1 MAIEKLAVYKSK
13 RDFSVT
19 SEPAEGGTEGG
30 DALTFVVQKHWATSL
45 HYDFR
50 IELDGVMLSWA
61 VPKGPSYDPRD
72 KRLAAHVED
81 HPISY
86 SSFEGT
92 IPAGQYGAGKV
103 IVWDEGHWAP
113 LGDPRAGLKAGNLK
127 FELKGSKLKGRWA
140 LIRMKG
146 RGEKQEP
153 WLLIKEKDEYTRPA
167 SEFSVVDE
175 LPDSVRSAATSGRPA
190 TATSADRKKPPL
202 AAAAPGMKAA
212 VAQISTPPAR
222 RARRKGGAASVGAP
236 HPGATKSGLPAVFS
250 PQLAT
255 LVEAPPGDHADWI
268 FEIKF
273 DGYRLLARVEGA
285 QVQLFTRNGNDW
297 TSKLEPLRVE
307 IARMTLP
314 DGWYDGEIVVLNDK
328 GVPDFGALQNAFDAA
343 RAKSIVY
350 FVFDAPY
357 LGGFDMRP
365 VPLEDRRRILKDAL
379 ATSASQAVR
388 FSEAFEAPA
397 ESIVASAC
405 HLGLEG
411 VIAKR
416 RDSAYRSARSTDWIK
431 LKCSHRQE
439 FVIGGWTDP
448 KASRTGIG
456 ALLLGVYEGGKL
468 RYAGNVGAG
477 FDGKALASTRARL
490 DEVVAQASPF
500 ARGDAIPG
508 KPHWVAPTLVAE
520 VTFGEWT
527 SAGHVR
533 HAVFHALRLDKDPA
547 TIVREKAGTAPR
559 GANAQRPAKAGPKA
573 AAAPGEEP
581 VSHALNPTLRITNPE
596 RVIDASTG
604 ITKIELV
611 RYYGL
616 VGALMMP
623 HLARRP
629 VSLVR
634 APAGVARQLFFQKHA
649 EVEKLP
655 GIAQLDAAL
664 DPDHPPM
671 LEVASAD
678 GLLAVAQWN
687 VVEVHTQNALAQDY
701 EHPDRIVFDLDPG
714 EGVDWPMIRQAAEL
728 MRSFLD
734 DLGLAAFLK
743 TSGGKGLHVVV
754 PLRPKADWDSSKAFS
769 KAVVDHVAAT
779 LPHMFVNKA
788 GGKNRVGK
796 IFVDYL
802 RNGRGSTTACAWSA
816 RSRPGLGISV
826 PVAWDELGHL
836 RGGDHWTIRSAQT
849 RLDVGND
856 CWKGYPKAA
865 KTLDDAAKALGF
877 AL

>member
-1 MAIEKLAVYKSK
+1 MANAKLALYKSK

-19 SEPAEGGTEGG
+19 GEPADGGVEGVN
-30 DALTFVVQKHWATSL
+30 ALSFVVQKHWATRL

-61 VPKGPSYDPRD
+61 LPKGPSYDSHD

-92 IPAGQYGAGKV
+92 IPAGQYGGGKV
-103 IVWDEGHWAP
+103 IVWDEGTWHP
-113 LGDPRAGLKAGNLK
+113 IGDPHAALKAGNLK
-127 FELKGSKLKGRWA
+127 FELKGHKLKGKWA

-167 SEFSVVDE
+167 SEFNVVDE
-175 LPDSVRSAATSGRPA
+175 FPDSVKSVSPGNARPKARARKAVPA
-190 TATSADRKKPPL
+190 TGPDVAVDRLAKP
-202 AAAAPGMKAA
+202 AAASKASA
-212 VAQISTPPAR
+212 KA
-222 RARRKGGAASVGAP
+222 GAAPAGAKV
-236 HPGATKSGLPAVFS
+236 AALPATFA

-255 LVEAPPGDHADWI
+255 LVEAPPGDHSDWV

-273 DGYRLLARVEGA
+273 DGYRLLARIEDGDIM
-285 QVQLFTRNGNDW
+285 LFTRNGNDW
-297 TSKLEPLRVE
+297 TAKLKPLQAE
-307 IARMTLP
+307 LARMKLP
-314 DGWYDGEIVVLNDK
+314 NGFYDGEIVVLNDK
-328 GVPDFGALQNAFDAA
+328 GVPDFGALQNAFDAS
-343 RAKSIVY
+343 RAKSIAY

-357 LGGFDMRP
+357 LAGFDIRQ
-365 VPLEDRRRILKDAL
+365 VRLDERRRALQAAL
-379 ATSASQAVR
+379 AASPSETVR
-388 FSEAFEAPA
+388 FSDAFDAPA

-416 RDSAYRSARSTDWIK
+416 ADSAYRSGRSTDWIK

-456 ALLLGVYEGGKL
+456 ALLLGVYEDGKL

-477 FDGKALASTRARL
+477 FDSKTLASTRTKL
-490 DEVVAQASPF
+490 DDVPAETSPF
-500 ARGDAIPG
+500 SKGDVVPG
-508 KPHWVAPTLVAE
+508 RPHWVEPRLVAE

-533 HAVFHALRLDKDPA
+533 HAVFHALRLDKEPS
-547 TIVREKAGTAPR
+547 TIVREKASAAPR
-559 GANAQRPAKAGPKA
+559 GSKAQSPAKAAAKA
-573 AAAPGEEP
+573 SPAPREEP
-581 VSHALNPTLRITNPE
+581 VSHALNTKLRITNPD

-616 VGALMMP
+616 VGKLMMP
-623 HLARRP
+623 HLANRP

-634 APAGVARQLFFQKHA
+634 APAGVGGQLFFQKHA
-649 EVEKLP
+649 EVEKLA
-655 GIAQLDAAL
+655 GVAQLDAAL

-678 GLLAVAQWN
+678 GLLSAAQWN
-687 VVEVHTQNALAQDY
+687 VIEVHTQNALAQDY

-734 DLGLAAFLK
+734 DLGLASFLK

-754 PLRPKADWDSSKAFS
+754 PLEPKAGWDSSKAFS
-769 KAVVDHVAAT
+769 KAVVDHVSQT
-779 LPHMFVNKA
+779 LPQMFVNKA

-796 IFVDYL
+796 IFVDWL

-826 PVAWDELGHL
+826 PVAWEELGHL

-856 CWKGYPKAA
+856 CWKGYA
-865 KTLDDAAKALGF
+865 KAAKALDAASRRLGF
-877 AL
+877 ALEEST

>member
-1 MAIEKLAVYKSK
+1 MALEKLAVYKSR
-13 RDFSVT
+13 RDFSIT
-19 SEPAEGGTEGG
+19 SEPAEGGSESTG
-30 DALTFVVQKHWATSL
+30 ALTFVVQKHWATRL

-61 VPKGPSYDPRD
+61 VPKGPSYDPKD

-103 IVWDEGHWAP
+103 IVWDEGTWQP
-113 LGDPRAGLKAGNLK
+113 IGDPHAALKAGNLK
-127 FELKGSKLKGRWA
+127 FELRGHKLKGKWA

-153 WLLIKEKDEYTRPA
+153 WLLIKEKDEFTRPA

-175 LPDSVRSAATSGRPA
+175 FPDSV
-190 TATSADRKKPPL
+190 K
-202 AAAAPGMKAA
+202 AAAAKSTSKAKAVPRKAA
-212 VAQISTPPAR
+212 SKA
-222 RARRKGGAASVGAP
+222 KEAP
-236 HPGATKSGLPAVFS
+236 HPSAKVAALPSALA

-255 LVEAPPGDHADWI
+255 LVDAPPGAHADWV

-273 DGYRLLARVEGA
+273 DGYRLLARIAGA
-285 QVQLFTRNGNDW
+285 EIQLFTRNGNDW
-297 TSKLEPLRVE
+297 TSRLKPLRTE
-307 IARMTLP
+307 LARMQLP

-328 GVPDFGALQNAFDAA
+328 GVPDFGALQNAFDAS
-343 RAKSIVY
+343 RTKSIAY

-357 LGGFDMRP
+357 LGGFDMRQ
-365 VPLEDRRRILKDAL
+365 VPLEDRRQAL
-379 ATSASQAVR
+379 RGVLAASPSGTVR

-397 ESIVASAC
+397 QSIVASAC

-448 KASRTGIG
+448 KASRKGIG
-456 ALLLGVYEGGKL
+456 ALLLGVHEGGKL

-477 FDGKALASTRARL
+477 FDGKTLSSTRAKL
-490 DEVVAQASPF
+490 DDVATDASPF
-500 ARGDAIPG
+500 AKGEAIPG
-508 KPHWVAPTLVAE
+508 KPHWVEPRLVAE

-527 SAGHVR
+527 SAGHIR
-533 HAVFHALRLDKDPA
+533 HAVFHALRLDKDP
-547 TIVREKAGTAPR
+547 TSIVREKATAAPR
-559 GANAQRPAKAGPKA
+559 GAKAQSPAKAAPKA
-573 AAAPGEEP
+573 PATPREEP
-581 VSHALNPTLRITNPE
+581 VSHALDTRLRITNPE

-604 ITKIELV
+604 ITKVELI

-616 VGALMMP
+616 IGSLMMW
-623 HLARRP
+623 HLDDRP

-634 APAGVARQLFFQKHA
+634 APSGVGGQLFFQKHA

-671 LEVASAD
+671 LAVASAD
-678 GLLAVAQWN
+678 GLLSAAQWN
-687 VVEVHTQNALAQDY
+687 VIEVHTQNALARDY
-701 EHPDRIVFDLDPG
+701 ERPDRIVFDLDPG

-754 PLRPKADWDSSKAFS
+754 PLKPKADWDSSKAFS
-769 KAVVDHVAAT
+769 KAVVDHISKT
-779 LPHMFVNKA
+779 LPQMFVNKA
-788 GGKNRVGK
+788 GSKNRVGK

-826 PVAWDELGHL
+826 PVAWEELGHL
-836 RGGDHWTIRSAQT
+836 RGGDHWTIRSAQA

-856 CWKGYPKAA
+856 CWRGYAKAA
-865 KTLDDAAKALGF
+865 RTLDAAAKALGF
-877 AL
+877 PL

>member
-1 MAIEKLAVYKSK
+1 MATEKLAVYQSK

-19 SEPAEGGTEGG
+19 SEPADGGVEGAGR
-30 DALTFVVQKHWATSL
+30 LTFVVQKHWATRL

-61 VPKGPSYDPRD
+61 VPKGPSYDTQD

-86 SSFEGT
+86 SSFEGS
-92 IPAGQYGAGKV
+92 IPAGQYGGGKV
-103 IVWDEGHWAP
+103 IVWDEGTWQP
-113 LGDPRAGLKAGNLK
+113 VGDPHVALKAGNLK
-127 FELKGSKLKGRWA
+127 FELQGHKLKGKWA

-153 WLLIKEKDEYTRPA
+153 WLLIKEKDAYARPA

-175 LPDSVRSAATSGRPA
+175 FPDSVKSTALPAHASGAAAKGKRQAPAPAMAEAVARVAKPSGRRPKA
-190 TATSADRKKPPL
+190 SPP
-202 AAAAPGMKAA
+202 
-212 VAQISTPPAR
+212 V
-222 RARRKGGAASVGAP
+222 VGRP
-236 HPGATKSGLPAVFS
+236 PGAKPAALPASFA

-255 LVEAPPGDHADWI
+255 LVDAPPGDHSDWV

-273 DGYRLLARVEGA
+273 DGYRLLARVEKSDSR
-285 QVQLFTRNGNDW
+285 LFTRNGNDW
-297 TSKLEPLRVE
+297 TAKLKPLRTE
-307 IARMTLP
+307 IARMKLP

-328 GVPDFGALQNAFDAA
+328 GVPDFGALQNAFDAS
-343 RAKSIVY
+343 RAKAIDF

-357 LGGFDMRP
+357 LDGLDMRQ
-365 VPLEDRRRILKDAL
+365 VPLEDRRRALKDVL
-379 ATSASQAVR
+379 AAAPSDIVR
-388 FSEAFEAPA
+388 FSEAFDAPA
-397 ESIVASAC
+397 ASIVASAC

-416 RDSAYRSARSTDWIK
+416 KDSAYRSARSTDWIK

-448 KASRTGIG
+448 KASRSGIG
-456 ALLLGVYEGGKL
+456 ALLLGVYEGGRL

-477 FDGKALASTRARL
+477 FDGKALASTRAKL
-490 DEVVAQASPF
+490 DEVAADASPF
-500 ARGDAIPG
+500 AETDAIPG
-508 KPHWVAPTLVAE
+508 KPHWVAPRLVAE

-527 SAGHVR
+527 SAGHIR

-547 TIVREKAGTAPR
+547 SIVREQASAAPR
-559 GANAQRPAKAGPKA
+559 GAKAENPAKRSLHAPTAQR
-573 AAAPGEEP
+573 EEP
-581 VSHALNPTLRITNPE
+581 VSHALDTRLRITNPE

-604 ITKIELV
+604 ITKVELI
-611 RYYGL
+611 RYYAL
-616 VGALMMP
+616 TGALMMV
-623 HLARRP
+623 HLNDRP

-634 APAGVARQLFFQKHA
+634 APTGVGGQLFFQKHA

-655 GIAQLDAAL
+655 GIAQLAADL

-671 LEVASAD
+671 LEVATAE
-678 GLLAVAQWN
+678 GLLSAAQWN
-687 VVEVHTQNALAQDY
+687 VIEIHTQNALAKDY
-701 EHPDRIVFDLDPG
+701 AHPDRIVFDLDPG
-714 EGVDWPMIRQAAEL
+714 EGVDWPTIRQAAEL

-734 DLGLAAFLK
+734 DLGLTAFLK

-754 PLRPKADWDSSKAFS
+754 PLKPKADWDWSKAFS
-769 KAVVDHVAAT
+769 KAVVDHVSKT
-779 LPHMFVNKA
+779 LPQMFVNKA

-796 IFVDYL
+796 IFIDYL

-826 PVAWDELGHL
+826 PVAWEELAHL

-856 CWKGYPKAA
+856 CWAGYAKAA
-865 KTLDDAAKALGF
+865 KTLNAAAKTLGF
-877 AL
+877 TP

>member
-1 MAIEKLAVYKSK
+1 MTAEKLAVYKSK

-19 SEPAEGGTEGG
+19 REPSDGGAEGTEG
-30 DALTFVVQKHWATSL
+30 LTFVVQKHWATRL

-61 VPKGPSYDPRD
+61 VPKGPSYDSKD

-86 SSFEGT
+86 SGFEGT

-103 IVWDEGHWAP
+103 IVWDEGTWHP
-113 LGDPRAGLKAGNLK
+113 IGDPHAALKAGNLK
-127 FELKGSKLKGRWA
+127 FELRGHKLKGKWA

-153 WLLIKEKDEYTRPA
+153 WLLIKEKDEFTRPA
-167 SEFSVVDE
+167 TEFSVVDE
-175 LPDSVRSAATSGRPA
+175 LPDSVKTPDAARAPAPAGKRSRPKTVPPSPPNGMAEALDKIARPA
-190 TATSADRKKPPL
+190 VKVRKAVSARKTGVASHP
-202 AAAAPGMKAA
+202 AAK
-212 VAQISTPPAR
+212 
-222 RARRKGGAASVGAP
+222 
-236 HPGATKSGLPAVFS
+236 KSGLPSTFS

-255 LVEAPPGDHADWI
+255 LVEAPPGDHSDWI

-273 DGYRLLARVEGA
+273 DGYRLLTRVEGEGI
-285 QVQLFTRNGNDW
+285 QLFTRNGNDW
-297 TSKLEPLRVE
+297 TPKLKPLQAE
-307 IARMTLP
+307 IARLELP

-328 GVPDFGALQNAFDAA
+328 GVPDFGALQNAFDAS
-343 RAKSIVY
+343 RAKSIAY

-357 LGGFDMRP
+357 LAGFDMRQ
-365 VPLEDRRRILKDAL
+365 VPLEERRRLLKATLDANP
-379 ATSASQAVR
+379 SVIVR

-416 RDSAYRSARSTDWIK
+416 RDSAYQSSRSTDWIK

-448 KASRTGIG
+448 KASRTGVG
-456 ALLLGVYEGGKL
+456 ALLLGVYDAGRL

-477 FDGKALASTRARL
+477 FDTKALSATRSRL
-490 DEVVAQASPF
+490 DDIGAVASPF
-500 ARGDAIPG
+500 AKDDVIPG
-508 KPHWVAPTLVAE
+508 KPHWVTPTLVAE

-527 SAGHVR
+527 SAGHIR
-533 HAVFHALRLDKDPA
+533 HSVFHALRLDKDP
-547 TIVREKAGTAPR
+547 TSIVREKATAAPR
-559 GANAQRPAKAGPKA
+559 RVKAESPARRTPNA
-573 AAAPGEEP
+573 AAALREEP
-581 VSHALNPTLRITNPE
+581 VSHALNTKVRVTNPE

-604 ITKIELV
+604 ITKVELV

-623 HLARRP
+623 HLANRP

-634 APAGVARQLFFQKHA
+634 APAGVAGQLFFQKHA

-655 GIAQLDAAL
+655 GIVQLDASL
-664 DPDHPPM
+664 DVEHPPM
-671 LEVASAD
+671 LEVVAAD
-678 GLLAVAQWN
+678 GLLSAAQWN
-687 VVEVHTQNALAQDY
+687 VVEVHTQNALAKDY

-734 DLGLAAFLK
+734 DLGLVAFLK
-743 TSGGKGLHVVV
+743 TSGGKGLHLVV
-754 PLRPKADWDSSKAFS
+754 PLKPKADWDGSKAFS
-769 KAVVDHVAAT
+769 KAVVDHVSRT
-779 LPHMFVNKA
+779 LPQLFVNKA

-796 IFVDYL
+796 IFVDWL

-826 PVAWDELGHL
+826 PVAWEELGQL
-836 RGGDHWTIRSAQT
+836 RGGDHWTIRSAQA
-849 RLDVGND
+849 RLDVGNE

-865 KTLDDAAKALGF
+865 KTLDAAARKLGF
-877 AL
+877 ET

>member
-1 MAIEKLAVYKSK
+1 MPTQKLAAYKAK
-13 RDFSVT
+13 RNFAIT
-19 SEPAEGGTEGG
+19 SEPADGGVEGV
-30 DALTFVVQKHWATSL
+30 DALSFVVQKHWATRL

-61 VPKGPSYDPRD
+61 VPKGPSYDPKD

-92 IPAGQYGAGKV
+92 IPVGQYGAGKV
-103 IVWDEGHWAP
+103 IVWDEGTWHP
-113 LGDPRAGLKAGNLK
+113 IGDPHVSLKAGNLK
-127 FELKGSKLKGRWA
+127 FELHGHKLKGKWA

-153 WLLIKEKDEYTRPA
+153 WLLIKEKDEFVRPA

-175 LPDSVRSAATSGRPA
+175 FPDSVKSTGRVATRQAGTKKTPSRKTPGTLSDVVEAMPKAAGKLGSEPRGASKNTAANAPSNARPA
-190 TATSADRKKPPL
+190 S
-202 AAAAPGMKAA
+202 
-212 VAQISTPPAR
+212 
-222 RARRKGGAASVGAP
+222 
-236 HPGATKSGLPAVFS
+236 LPETFS

-255 LVEAPPGDHADWI
+255 LVDAPPGDHSDWI

-273 DGYRLLARVEGA
+273 DGYRILARVGEGD
-285 QVQLFTRNGNDW
+285 VKLVTRNGNDW
-297 TSKLEPLRVE
+297 TAKLKPLQAELR
-307 IARMTLP
+307 RMRLP
-314 DGWYDGEIVVLNDK
+314 AGWYDGEIVVLNDK
-328 GVPDFGALQNAFDAA
+328 GVPDFGALQTAFDTA
-343 RAKSIVY
+343 RAKPIAY

-357 LGGFDMRP
+357 FAGLDMRDT
-365 VPLEDRRRILKDAL
+365 PLEQRRSALQQAL
-379 ATSASQAVR
+379 AKSPSQIVR

-416 RDSAYRSARSTDWIK
+416 RDSVYRSTRSFDWIK

-448 KASRTGIG
+448 KASRTGLG
-456 ALLLGVYEGGKL
+456 SLLLGVYEGARL
-468 RYAGNVGAG
+468 RYVGNVGTG
-477 FDGKALASTRARL
+477 FDTKTLASTRTKLEEAASSENPF
-490 DEVVAQASPF
+490 DE
-500 ARGDAIPG
+500 RDAIAG
-508 KPHWVAPTLVAE
+508 RPHWIRPKLVAE

-527 SAGHVR
+527 SAGRIR
-533 HAVFHALRLDKDPA
+533 HSVFHALRLDKDPK
-547 TIVREKAGTAPR
+547 TIVREKAKSVPRATKPGPAARARASEAPR
-559 GANAQRPAKAGPKA
+559 T
-573 AAAPGEEP
+573 EP
-581 VSHALNPTLRITNPE
+581 VSHALSTRLRITHPE
-596 RVIDASTG
+596 RVIDRSTG
-604 ITKIELV
+604 ITKVELI

-616 VGALMMP
+616 VGKLMMT
-623 HLARRP
+623 HLRERP

-634 APAGVARQLFFQKHA
+634 APAGVGGQLFFQKHA
-649 EVEKLP
+649 EIEKLP
-655 GIAQLDAAL
+655 GIAQLEASL

-671 LEVASAD
+671 LEVATAR
-678 GLLAVAQWN
+678 GLLSAAQWN
-687 VVEVHTQNALAQDY
+687 VVEVHTQNAVAKDY

-714 EGVDWPMIRQAAEL
+714 EGVDWSMVQHAAEL
-728 MRSFLD
+728 MRSFLGE
-734 DLGLAAFLK
+734 LGLTPFLK

-754 PLRPKADWDSSKAFS
+754 PLKPKADWDWSKAFS
-769 KAVVDHVAAT
+769 KAVVDHIAQT
-779 LPHMFVNKA
+779 LPQMFVNKS

-826 PVAWDELGHL
+826 PVTWDELGKL

-849 RLDVGND
+849 RLDVGNAA
-856 CWKGYPKAA
+856 WGGYAKAA
-865 KTLDDAAKALGF
+865 RTLDAAAKRLGF
-877 AL
+877 SP